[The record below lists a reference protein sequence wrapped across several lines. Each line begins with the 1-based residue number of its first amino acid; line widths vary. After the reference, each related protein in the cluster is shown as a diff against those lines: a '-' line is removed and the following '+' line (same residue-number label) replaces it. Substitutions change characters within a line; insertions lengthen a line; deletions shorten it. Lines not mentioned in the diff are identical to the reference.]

1 MPTTKKGRRKADRF
15 PDGKI
20 PWELQKPE
28 VKELA
33 KALKRVDQDVLM
45 EVLKASG
52 EPKFQGLATYLENS
66 KDQKEKRWTLAE
78 MCGFLRIKPAEV
90 AQLFKETMLAEG
102 SIRQMQLAP
111 QIMESNARAAI
122 GRMHICGT
130 CGGAKRLTKRCGACE
145 GKGKLVDEEKKE
157 YPCQDCLGTGA
168 LDDGPCLTC
177 GESGWVQDA
186 GDPDALKVFAES
198 AGLTNQSKGPLV
210 NINQN
215 FGGGAG
221 SFEDLMRTLERK
233 PPKIIEG
240 EVSESV

>member
-1 MPTTKKGRRKADRF
+1 MPLPKERRRKAARF

-33 KALKRVDQDVLM
+33 KALKRVDQDVLL

-122 GRMHICGT
+122 GRRVPCPT
-130 CGGAKRLTKRCGACE
+130 CGGTRMLGDLPCQTCE
-145 GKGKLVDEEKKE
+145 DGWVDE
-157 YPCQDCLGTGA
+157 
-168 LDDGPCLTC
+168 
-177 GESGWVQDA
+177 A
-186 GDPDALKVFAES
+186 GDSDALKVFAES
-198 AGLTNQSKGPLV
+198 AGLTNREKGPLV

-221 SFEDLMRTLERK
+221 SFEDLMRQLERK
-233 PPKIIEG
+233 PERVIEAAAE
-240 EVSESV
+240 EV